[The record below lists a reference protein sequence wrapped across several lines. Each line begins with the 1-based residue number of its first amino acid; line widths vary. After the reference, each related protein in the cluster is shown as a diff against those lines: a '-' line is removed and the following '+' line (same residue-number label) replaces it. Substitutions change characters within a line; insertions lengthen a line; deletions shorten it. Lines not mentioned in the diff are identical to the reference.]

1 MKEKYLSQ
9 VYGSSSGNSSSRRRI
24 AGKSSCFTVDFE
36 NSKQKQFEHPTISVT
51 RSTHTHRYIHI
62 YYHLSL
68 EIEWEE
74 VEEEEKEKEKENEKE
89 QEDEEGEER
98 RRGLLE
104 RPLEQNE
111 TGPSWLTAMI
121 VVMLLLLVVVMV
133 MVVVPCH
140 ACYLQENAVGTWTN
154 Q

>member
-24 AGKSSCFTVDFE
+24 ASKSSCFTVDFE
-36 NSKQKQFEHPTISVT
+36 NSKQKRFEHPTISVK
-51 RSTHTHRYIHI
+51 
-62 YYHLSL
+62 
-68 EIEWEE
+68 EAKEE
-74 VEEEEKEKEKENEKE
+74 DEEEEEKEKENEKE
-89 QEDEEGEER
+89 QEEEEGEER

-121 VVMLLLLVVVMV
+121 VMLLLLLMVVV
-133 MVVVPCH
+133 VVVPCH

-154 Q
+154 R